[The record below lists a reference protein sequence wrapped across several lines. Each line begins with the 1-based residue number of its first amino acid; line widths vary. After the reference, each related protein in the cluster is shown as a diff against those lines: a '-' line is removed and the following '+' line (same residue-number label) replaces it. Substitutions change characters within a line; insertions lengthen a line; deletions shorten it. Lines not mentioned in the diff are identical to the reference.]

1 VGVVAW
7 IVGIVSVIVLMLS
20 FLILVGKWLK
30 WSIILVLVFG
40 LVSLAGFLGEW
51 YGVFLGLLQILGAII
66 ALAGRRT

>member
-1 VGVVAW
+1 MAW

>member
-1 VGVVAW
+1 MAW
-7 IVGIVSVIVLMLS
+7 IVGIVSVSVLMLS

-40 LVSLAGFLGEW
+40 LVSLAGFLGDW